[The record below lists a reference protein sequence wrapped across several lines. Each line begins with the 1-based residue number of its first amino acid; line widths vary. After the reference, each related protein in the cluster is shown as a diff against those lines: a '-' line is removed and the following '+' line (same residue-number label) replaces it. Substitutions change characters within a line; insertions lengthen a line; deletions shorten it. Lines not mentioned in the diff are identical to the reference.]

1 MTLALAAAV
10 LYGGVLAWACAIA
23 TRVAPVT
30 ATLGGFGALLLLLAL
45 WRSLDD
51 LLGSTLLL
59 GGGAYVLA
67 LYASDRALDGAAP
80 LVAVALLAC
89 GELATWSL
97 ECREP
102 VDAEPGLTLVRLR
115 AVAVLVGAG
124 AAAAA
129 LVVVAGGT
137 ALGGGLAW
145 AVLGVAS
152 AVGVVAIAA
161 RLSRT

>member
-1 MTLALAAAV
+1 MAWSCV
-10 LYGGVLAWACAIA
+10 LS
-23 TRVAPVT
+23 TRIAPVT
-30 ATLGGFGALLLLLAL
+30 ATLGGAGGLLLLLVL
-45 WRSLDD
+45 WRGHDD

-59 GGGAYVLA
+59 AGGAYVLG
-67 LYASDRALDGAAP
+67 LYASHRPLDDAAP
-80 LVAVALLAC
+80 LVAVALLLC

-97 ECREP
+97 EERQP
-102 VDAEPGLTLVRLR
+102 IRADRALTLVRLR
-115 AVAVLVGAG
+115 AVAVLAGAG

-129 LVVVAGGT
+129 LVVAAGGT
-137 ALGGGLAW
+137 TLGGGLTW

>member
-1 MTLALAAAV
+1 V
-10 LYGGVLAWACAIA
+10 LYGGVLAWSCVLS

-30 ATLGGFGALLLLLAL
+30 ATLGGVGALLLLLVL
-45 WRSLDD
+45 WRGLDD
-51 LLGSTLLL
+51 LLGSALLL
-59 GGGAYVLA
+59 VGGSYVLG
-67 LYASDRALDGAAP
+67 LYASHRPLDEAAP
-80 LVAVALLAC
+80 LVAIALLAC

-97 ECREP
+97 EARQPIRGE
-102 VDAEPGLTLVRLR
+102 AGLTLVRLR
-115 AVAVLVGAG
+115 AVAVLVAAG

-129 LVVVAGGT
+129 LVVIAGGT
-137 ALGGGLAW
+137 NLGGGLAW

>member
-1 MTLALAAAV
+1 
-10 LYGGVLAWACAIA
+10 VLAWSCVLS

-30 ATLGGFGALLLLLAL
+30 ATLGGIGALLLLLML
-45 WRSLDD
+45 WRGLDD
-51 LLGSTLLL
+51 LLGSALLL
-59 GGGAYVLA
+59 VGGSYVLG
-67 LYASDRALDGAAP
+67 LYASHRALDEAAP
-80 LVAVALLAC
+80 LVAIALLAC

-97 ECREP
+97 EARQPIRGE
-102 VDAEPGLTLVRLR
+102 AGLTLVRLR
-115 AVAVLVGAG
+115 AVAVLVAAG

-129 LVVVAGGT
+129 LVIVAGGT
-137 ALGGGLAW
+137 NLGGGLAW

>member
-1 MTLALAAAV
+1 MV
-10 LYGGVLAWACAIA
+10 AWACVLS

-30 ATLGGFGALLLLLAL
+30 ATLGGIGALLLVLVL
-45 WRSLDD
+45 WRGHDD
-51 LLGSTLLL
+51 LLGSALLL
-59 GGGAYVLA
+59 AGGSYVLG
-67 LYASDRALDGAAP
+67 LYASDRSLDEAAP

-97 ECREP
+97 EVRRP
-102 VDAEPGLTLVRLR
+102 VDGEAGLALVRLR
-115 AVAVLVGAG
+115 AVAVLVAAG

-129 LVVVAGGT
+129 LVVVVAGT
-137 ALGGGLAW
+137 TIGGGPAW